1 MNLMASVSE
10 VGMPMKATQSE
21 IYCVIDFP
29 GYDNNT
35 KGDCSTGK
43 FGVASESRAII
54 FDVIKD

>member
-1 MNLMASVSE
+1 MALVSE
-10 VGMPMKATQSE
+10 VGMTMKAIQSE
-21 IYCVIDFP
+21 IYCVIDFT

-35 KGDCSTGK
+35 KCDCSTGK